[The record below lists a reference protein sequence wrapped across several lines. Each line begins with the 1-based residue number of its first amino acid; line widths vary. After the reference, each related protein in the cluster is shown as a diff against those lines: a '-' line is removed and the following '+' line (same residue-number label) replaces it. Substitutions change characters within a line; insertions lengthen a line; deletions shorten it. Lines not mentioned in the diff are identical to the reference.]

1 MAYNDAPFTK
11 DDWTSIQSIHDSVKA
26 TDVHKVGKFGIG
38 FNSVYHI
45 TGIESIEAVTM
56 STCLAKNSCKQLY
69 LTRACRQRVIVV
81 CLCVCLSV
89 CYHVISA
96 STCT

>member
-45 TGIESIEAVTM
+45 TGIEIIENVTM
-56 STCLAKNSCKQLY
+56 GIA
-69 LTRACRQRVIVV
+69 
-81 CLCVCLSV
+81 
-89 CYHVISA
+89 
-96 STCT
+96 